1 MMINKLVRIS
11 ALFAIALSYVS
22 LNGCATPASP
32 QAMTVT
38 VDASIPQNPRLKNA
52 LAIGAVEGGQETN
65 PLWTSQVDNASF
77 REALVG
83 SMKSAG
89 YLAADPSTAK
99 YRLDAKLMSL
109 IQPFMGLTLDVKSTV
124 AYTVTTGGAPK
135 EHVITATGTGTFSDA
150 AIAIERLK
158 IANERSIKE
167 NIIELFK
174 QLMNY

>member
-1 MMINKLVRIS
+1 MNTNALVRIT
-11 ALFAIALSYVS
+11 AAFAIALSYAS

-32 QAMTVT
+32 QAMAVS

-52 LAIGAVEGGQETN
+52 ITVGNIEGGQETN

-77 REALVG
+77 REALIA

-89 YLAADPSTAK
+89 YLATDPSSAK

-109 IQPFMGLTLDVKSTV
+109 IQPFMGLTLEVKSTV
-124 AYTVTTGGAPK
+124 AYTVTAGKAAR
-135 EHVITATGTGTFSDA
+135 EHVITANGSGNFSDA
-150 AIAIERLK
+150 VIAIERLK

-167 NIIELFK
+167 NFIELFR
-174 QLMNY
+174 QLMGY